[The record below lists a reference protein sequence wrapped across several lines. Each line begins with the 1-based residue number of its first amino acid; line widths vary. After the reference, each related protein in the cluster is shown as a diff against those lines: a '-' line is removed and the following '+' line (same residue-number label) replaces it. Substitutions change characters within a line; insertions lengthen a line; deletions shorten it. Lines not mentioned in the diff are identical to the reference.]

1 MKKVGMMPSGFHL
14 RASRRAKTRCTYQ
27 YLATSKNIPPGGTTK
42 EVLHSGLSE
51 MTIRFYAYT

>member
-1 MKKVGMMPSGFHL
+1 MPNGLHL
-14 RASRRAKTRCTYQ
+14 RASPRAKTRCTYK
-27 YLATSKNIPPGGTTK
+27 YLAPVKNIQPGGTTK